1 MTNQL
6 VEVSFRNQAIQTI
19 EQNGS
24 VFIAMRPVC
33 ENIGLDWTRQSKKLA
48 SQSDRFNCRHMSTVA
63 RDGKNR
69 KTLCIPLRKL
79 NGWLFSVNPEKVN
92 PEIKDTL
99 IAYQEECF
107 EVLYSHFHNRHEIAS
122 APLVVRTERCNYPAL
137 NELLERPRSFVSE
150 FNGMAYVDSKAL
162 VRVYGVLARDLNAI
176 VRRLEVT
183 QDFAERNIVKCKGA
197 GYQFT
202 LWGFLLLSR
211 HIEGDLS
218 SEVTLAFI
226 RALMANTATTAGSD
240 LDTPLL
246 VDSDYRRRAR
256 DYAADMF
263 QRWYRQATAAGISV
277 DDFNRADIDKFADG
291 LLADALTRFRVE
303 IGFNQHLEAKV
314 SFLPQDVIQLAPSS
328 RESMSN
334 LVQNVVDTDVLQEM
348 LMAGVARLG
357 RAAK

>member
-6 VEVSFRNQAIQTI
+6 AFHDTQFNVVNHANQIWLSSKEIANALGYSSSRAVTKIFNQNQDEFTAGMTDVVEVPKSGTSANLKARSRIFSLRGAHL
-19 EQNGS
+19 
-24 VFIAMRPVC
+24 IAM
-33 ENIGLDWTRQSKKLA
+33 
-48 SQSDRFNCRHMSTVA
+48 FA
-63 RDGKNR
+63 R
-69 KTLCIPLRKL
+69 T
-79 NGWLFSVNPEKVN
+79 
-92 PEIKDTL
+92 
-99 IAYQEECF
+99 
-107 EVLYSHFHNRHEIAS
+107 EIAKEFRRWVLDILDKETAGAP
-122 APLVVRTERCNYPAL
+122 APLVVRTERCNYPAM
-137 NELLERPRSFVSE
+137 NELLERPSSFVSE

-162 VRVYGVLARDLNAI
+162 ARIYGVSARDLNAI

-226 RALMANTATTAGSD
+226 RALMANTGATAGSS

-263 QRWYRQATAAGISV
+263 QRWYRHATAAGISV

-328 RESMSN
+328 KESMSN

>member
-6 VEVSFRNQAIQTI
+6 AFRDTQFNVVNHANQIWLTSKELAAALKYSSAKSVTDIYNKNEDEFTDAMSLVVESTTNGI
-19 EQNGS
+19 NGS
-24 VFIAMRPVC
+24 KRRMKVRVFSLRGAHLIAMFARTDIAKEFRRWV
-33 ENIGLDWTRQSKKLA
+33 LDILDKEA
-48 SQSDRFNCRHMSTVA
+48 
-63 RDGKNR
+63 DGS
-69 KTLCIPLRKL
+69 P
-79 NGWLFSVNPEKVN
+79 
-92 PEIKDTL
+92 
-99 IAYQEECF
+99 
-107 EVLYSHFHNRHEIAS
+107 
-122 APLVVRTERCNYPAL
+122 APLVVRTERNNYLAM

-150 FNGMAYVDSKAL
+150 FNGMAYVDSKTL
-162 VRVYGVLARDLNAI
+162 SRVYGVSSRALHSVVKRM
-176 VRRLEVT
+176 EFT
-183 QDFAERNIVKCKGA
+183 PDFAERNIVKCKGG

-226 RALMANTATTAGSD
+226 RALMANTGETAGSS

-256 DYAADMF
+256 DYTAEMF

-303 IGFNQHLEAKV
+303 VGFNQHLEAKI
-314 SFLPQDVIQLAPSS
+314 SILPQDVVQLAPSS
-328 RESMSN
+328 KESMSH
-334 LVQNVVDTDVLQEM
+334 LIQNVVDTDVLQEM
-348 LMAGVARLG
+348 LIAGITRLG
-357 RAAK
+357 HSAK